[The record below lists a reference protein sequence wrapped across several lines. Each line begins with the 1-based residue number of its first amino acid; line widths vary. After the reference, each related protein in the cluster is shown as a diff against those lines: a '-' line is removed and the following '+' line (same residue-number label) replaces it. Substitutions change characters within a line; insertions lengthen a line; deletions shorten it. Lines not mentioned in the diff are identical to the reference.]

1 MQQVQR
7 IEKHVL
13 PVFDSCDGGK
23 KLRMCGTDHFIPVIM
38 FLCGLGLYVG
48 GVGVGYMFYQLAMNS
63 GFEDEKSDLLK
74 KARSYVDVSRRYC
87 EEGKARDPPSS
98 FILGEAGILV
108 VSALVY
114 AEMGE

>member
-1 MQQVQR
+1 MFCLCLTVAM
-7 IEKHVL
+7 EV
-13 PVFDSCDGGK
+13 K
-23 KLRMCGTDHFIPVIM
+23 KLRMYETDQFTPVIM

-48 GVGVGYMFYQLAMNS
+48 GVGVGYMFYRLAMNS